1 MYCINGKVS
10 QNQLTFQLCI
20 YINYISKSS
29 FKKQKVDVKVNSGSG
44 LAIVNV
50 NVNVNLIN
58 SY

>member
-1 MYCINGKVS
+1 MSYINTNNIT
-10 QNQLTFQLCI
+10 NQITFQLCI
-20 YINYISKSS
+20 YNYISKSS